1 MIINRIICKKGL
13 LHNVA
18 IVFAVVFIL
27 AISVFRIYIANRT
40 PLLLQADAKY
50 DDYLLI
56 QYADSI
62 FHGDWL
68 GPYSHTTFLKVVSAS
83 VLIALGRLI
92 GLQYG
97 TSQAIIYIFAVAL
110 LIYSFNKLICNK
122 IWAVCTYA
130 FLLFSPIMFHAENVQ
145 KIYRGGYIVSFSIIV
160 IAGVVG
166 IFTSSKEKISD
177 LIKWSILEAISLP
190 VFWFLK
196 EDSVWLIPFV
206 CVGITIGIICIML
219 SDTKLKYV
227 RILLCVIPLIALIGS
242 RFAYKE
248 KNYKEYGLKA
258 ETDRS
263 DTAFADMISDLLHIA
278 EAGDDTSWVT
288 RETLEK
294 ACKASNTLGSIED
307 SIMSVYDGRADS
319 SGNVNGDFVIMAI
332 REAAVKEGLYSE
344 TAKYTEDFYS
354 NVHNELTDAFA
365 ENRLKKER
373 NRIYISHVSR
383 GYSFEEIVSY
393 YSERFVDNALML
405 ISYDHNETDTKQ
417 STGSE
422 DNLRLMSEYVGDK
435 YIDASTT
442 NEQIEEYTST
452 VGLVNRIVNIY
463 KATGK
468 KLCKISMIGYILCI
482 ATGIISMFNKQNS
495 DKIGTR
501 FKDLWLIII
510 SFGLLLTCILVIAAV
525 IWFCNFLTDWKV
537 YDYCSAIIP
546 IIGLLESIGI
556 YLLIKNMYLIGRKV
570 YDHIC

>member
-1 MIINRIICKKGL
+1 MCKG
-13 LHNVA
+13 A

-27 AISVFRIYIANRT
+27 AISVFRIYIANRI

-92 GLQYG
+92 GLEYG

-206 CVGITIGIICIML
+206 CVGIAISIICIIL
-219 SDTKLKYV
+219 SDTNLKYV
-227 RILLCVIPLIALIGS
+227 RILMCVIPLIVLIGS

-263 DTAFADMISDLLHIA
+263 NTAFADMISDLLHIA
-278 EAGDDTSWVT
+278 DAGDVTSWVT
-288 RETLEK
+288 RETIVK

-332 REAAVKEGLYSE
+332 REAAVKEGLYSK
-344 TAKYTEDFYS
+344 TAKDTEDFYR
-354 NVHNELTDAFA
+354 NVHNELTDAFT
-365 ENRLKKER
+365 ESRLEKEKK
-373 NRIYISHVSR
+373 RIYISHVSR
-383 GYSFEEIVSY
+383 GYSFEEIKSY
-393 YSERFVDNALML
+393 YSERFVDNVLML
-405 ISYDHNETDTKQ
+405 ISYDHNETDIKQ
-417 STGSE
+417 STGPE
-422 DNLRLMSEYVGDK
+422 DDLRLMSEYVGDK
-435 YIDASTT
+435 YVSALTT
-442 NEQIEEYTST
+442 NEQIEEYAST

-468 KLCKISMIGYILCI
+468 KLCKISMIGYVLCI
-482 ATGIISMFNKQNS
+482 ATGIIGMFNKQNG
-495 DKIGTR
+495 DKNGKR

-510 SFGLLLTCILVIAAV
+510 SFGLLLTCILIIAAV

-546 IIGLLESIGI
+546 VIGLLESIGI
-556 YLLIKNMYLIGRKV
+556 YLMIKNIYMIGRKV